1 MKAARVIPPRILPV
15 VIAAA
20 TGLLTL
26 KTLGLVTQGG
36 YVLQPGEGSGFARGL
51 SQPRRDPA
59 WASGDDITGA
69 SSAPKAPAAPKQ
81 EEPGRKADP
90 NQPLPTPLPTAAERE
105 VLENLGSRRKA
116 LDERS
121 KELDLREQ
129 LLKSAEKLT
138 QDRLDELKQ
147 AEARIER
154 EAAKP
159 SPELKAL
166 IVLYETMKP
175 KDAARVFDKMEPG
188 KVLPLARQIAPKKLA
203 EIVAAMTPESAQR
216 LTSLMIPAAPSA
228 AAPRADGPQVEELE
242 RLPLPPGEASSGL
255 RKTNITNQR

>member
-138 QDRLDELKQ
+138 QERLDELKQ

-166 IVLYETMKP
+166 LKRCAYVCVWCVLC
-175 KDAARVFDKMEPG
+175 
-188 KVLPLARQIAPKKLA
+188 
-203 EIVAAMTPESAQR
+203 
-216 LTSLMIPAAPSA
+216 
-228 AAPRADGPQVEELE
+228 ELCE
-242 RLPLPPGEASSGL
+242 LCVMCVCMCVVCVVCCVCVSVRFSE
-255 RKTNITNQR
+255 K